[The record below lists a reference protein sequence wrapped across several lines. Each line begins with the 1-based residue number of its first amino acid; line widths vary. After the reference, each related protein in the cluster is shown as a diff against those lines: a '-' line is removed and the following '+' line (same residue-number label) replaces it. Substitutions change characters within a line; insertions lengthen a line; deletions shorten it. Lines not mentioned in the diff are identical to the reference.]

1 MSNSGF
7 SNADL
12 TVRFYASDPG
22 TVNDA
27 SPIHVNSAPGT
38 PVEFTYVNDTIGLFT
53 LDVSETGLTITF
65 LTHHDFS
72 SVPFTAFEI
81 VDTGGNLVAM
91 QSVVIGSATASGF
104 HLSFDADHIM
114 IQLQGMT
121 VAQGQTIH
129 LDATFA
135 PATPPDAI

>member
-1 MSNSGF
+1 MSNTGF

-12 TVRFYASDPG
+12 TVQYYASDPG

-27 SPIHVNSAPGT
+27 APIHVNSAPNT
-38 PVEFTYVNDTIGLFT
+38 PEFTYVNDTIDLFT

-65 LTHHDFS
+65 LTHHDFT

-81 VDTGGNLVAM
+81 VDTGGNLVAIA
-91 QSVVIGSATASGF
+91 VRRIGSATASGF
-104 HLSFDADHIM
+104 GLTSDADHIM

-121 VAQGQTIH
+121 VEQGQTIH
-129 LDATFA
+129 LDVTFA
-135 PATPPDAI
+135 AGDAAGRL